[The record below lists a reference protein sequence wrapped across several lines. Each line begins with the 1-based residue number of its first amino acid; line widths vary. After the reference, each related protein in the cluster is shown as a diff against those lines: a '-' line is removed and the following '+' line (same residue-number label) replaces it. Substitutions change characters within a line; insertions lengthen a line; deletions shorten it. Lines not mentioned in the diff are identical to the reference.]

1 MAINYQ
7 QPRMVVEQSPWQ
19 TFFEELPGM
28 IFSFQKLNL
37 QAQEQ
42 EKDRQFRESQLY
54 IKDQLDTKRMLQK
67 AVIEATNDARD
78 KGLTV
83 NTALD
88 AIFKSSPA
96 HATGTSKKVSSDH
109 ANMLAFDVD
118 NLSEALVKIND
129 NIGLANLGARDA
141 EAIDTNFD
149 SIIGLDEIQAYQNT
163 SPQIQELLN
172 SLDIKQ
178 LPEAYIKGAE
188 SHLGKPAVRKN
199 RDALFDLNRMLRERV
214 EDIDLDTPGLQPDP
228 SDSRIADIQ
237 NVLDMIQLGQVSAA
251 AASLK
256 KVTGAQDPFAVEP
269 YGKVSSRILES
280 QGMLVKQ
287 DPRMGDVVKRIDPAT
302 GDTLD
307 VSPQEA
313 AQTIMTQKDIAK
325 TRKDAGDE
333 LKVMDAG
340 EEREQENFD
349 AEQDQRYR
357 SLRTFYE
364 SGPLYARKTTSGK
377 FPEKTPK
384 WVKKIYDKSDVLYS
398 LLSRK
403 AFPGV
408 GGKHESDGEMKLIQQ
423 DIQKYIS
430 EIMTKNKPDAALKK
444 VYDAGPTVDLKARN
458 VLNSPIFQQA
468 VNPRGDGTYDEKEA
482 SKNLNE
488 LFDLYGLEMLGF
500 DKSSLAQGEAIA
512 HLYNIWFG
520 LEQELIR
527 RKGYSLERQDK
538 QRDYEKV
545 IQGL

>member
-1 MAINYQ
+1 
-7 QPRMVVEQSPWQ
+7 
-19 TFFEELPGM
+19 
-28 IFSFQKLNL
+28 
-37 QAQEQ
+37 
-42 EKDRQFRESQLY
+42 
-54 IKDQLDTKRMLQK
+54 
-67 AVIEATNDARD
+67 
-78 KGLTV
+78 
-83 NTALD
+83 
-88 AIFKSSPA
+88 
-96 HATGTSKKVSSDH
+96 
-109 ANMLAFDVD
+109 
-118 NLSEALVKIND
+118 
-129 NIGLANLGARDA
+129 LANLGASFA
-141 EAIDTNFD
+141 EDIDTNFD
-149 SIIGLDEIQAYQNT
+149 GLLSTDEIQKYQDTN
-163 SPQIQELLN
+163 P
-172 SLDIKQ
+172 DILSALGVEQ
-178 LPEAYIKGAE
+178 LPEASIKGAE
-188 SHLGKPAVRKN
+188 SHLGKTEVRKN